1 MLEWY
6 YKNIVIIVLCF
17 NVLDWVY
24 YFIEDYCELL
34 FEGVWDNV
42 YWFNLAFYYYVVK
55 EYDKVFV
62 LFIWVEYSDLRYSF
76 GVKVLLLWIYYDF
89 EEYSV
94 LYVFVDFFW

>member
-42 YWFNLAFYYYVVK
+42 YWFNLVFYYYVVK